1 MAVDIEKWL
10 STYYLGDV
18 EYEISWNGDPRT
30 DANDL
35 FFLELKNRE
44 NTMVRAYQNEL
55 KFTGTLSGSLKA
67 RKAVL

>member
-55 KFTGTLSGSLKA
+55 KFSAAWSGSLKA